1 MSIKARIIL
10 LSLFGNVVIG
20 AIFFVLYEYQDK
32 QKEASSIE
40 SSATVYLSSFGLFA
54 W

>member
-32 QKEASSIE
+32 QKKPPL
-40 SSATVYLSSFGLFA
+40 LSLAPPCTGKRGALS
-54 W
+54 